1 MQLRNVNAEEIK
13 KGKSIMGM
21 FKNYS
26 LVSIPILPANACRIT
41 AKSLLLNQPFNFSYQ
56 TYVFN
61 NTEDLSK
68 YCSIRNDGCFNTLNR
83 MILCYVMHECIQQ
96 KL

>member
-41 AKSLLLNQPFNFSYQ
+41 AKSLLLNQPFNFSY
-56 TYVFN
+56 
-61 NTEDLSK
+61 
-68 YCSIRNDGCFNTLNR
+68 
-83 MILCYVMHECIQQ
+83 
-96 KL
+96 